1 MYLLLTYIYAG
12 ILCIIVYLFITYH
25 YAINN
30 YDLLTALAYKIKISS
45 PTRIYTDVIDGNKSI
60 YDIPQLE
67 KTDSIIGNM

>member
-1 MYLLLTYIYAG
+1 
-12 ILCIIVYLFITYH
+12 LCIIVYLFITYH